1 MRLAKTIVVCI
12 CILVMLAACGKHIP
26 AIDPQLLQSKSSL
39 LVITGSAFPDAAKS
53 KLSASLVK
61 WRDTNHIAFEWMSDT
76 SELSEAQWDKIKSVP
91 YDYIVVIGHALM
103 ESVLPTAQQ
112 VTSRKWIMLDDLPAQ
127 EATAVPFDH
136 IMLKQVPQARLHAE
150 WDVWVRQQLV
160 SGRII
165 EWVTQSTKPI
175 PSDWAPS
182 EEAEYITLTDAEG
195 WYPQFQFQARQHG
208 ANWIVAYAPLEQA
221 AMNRL
226 KNLSIPIVNMAATGI
241 EQQWDA
247 ILSGLLD
254 MMQNRSW
261 KPGNQPY
268 ADNEVKIVKN
278 L

>member
-1 MRLAKTIVVCI
+1 MRLAKTIIVCI
-12 CILVMLAACGKHIP
+12 CIIVTLAACGKNIP
-26 AIDPQLLQSKSSL
+26 AIDPQLLQSKSSVL
-39 LVITGSAFPDAAKS
+39 FITGPAFPEAS
-53 KLSASLVK
+53 KNKLNGALVN

-76 SELSEAQWDKIKSVP
+76 SELSEQQWNKIKSVS
-91 YDYIVVIGHALM
+91 YDYIVVAGHSLI
-103 ESVLPTAQQ
+103 ESILPTAQQ
-112 VTSRKWIMLDDLPAQ
+112 ITSRKWIMLDDQPVQ
-127 EATAVPFDH
+127 EATEVQSDH

-160 SGRII
+160 SGRTI

-208 ANWIVAYAPLEQA
+208 ANWIVTYVTLDQSV
-221 AMNRL
+221 MNRL

-247 ILSGLLD
+247 ILSGLFD
-254 MMQNRSW
+254 MMQNKSW
-261 KPGNQPY
+261 KPGSQPY
-268 ADNEVKIVKN
+268 ADSEVKIVKN